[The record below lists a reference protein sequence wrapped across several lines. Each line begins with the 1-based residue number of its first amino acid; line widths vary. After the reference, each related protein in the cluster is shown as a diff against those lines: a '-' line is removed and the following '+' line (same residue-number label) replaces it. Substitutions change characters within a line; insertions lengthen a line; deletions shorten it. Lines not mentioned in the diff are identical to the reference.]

1 MSPRQRS
8 AWIRLASILVVFVPY
23 FVYVLKLFD
32 SGQPIGRPLCVA
44 FLLAA
49 AAHAVFNGVA
59 QGISSS
65 PLFGC
70 EFSDERDRAIDA
82 LSLRIAYY
90 TLIVLLLAAL
100 STFASVGFLT
110 VPSEDG
116 TIPMPGN
123 LITSQFVFFC
133 VVLAEASRHVTQ
145 VWCYREGA
153 A

>member
-1 MSPRQRS
+1 MTSRQRS
-8 AWIRLASILVVFVPY
+8 AWIRLASILVVFIPY
-23 FVYVLKLFD
+23 FLYVLKLFE

-44 FLLAA
+44 FLVAALA
-49 AAHAVFNGVA
+49 HGLLNGVA

-65 PLFGC
+65 PLFGR

-90 TLIVLLLAAL
+90 VLIVLLLVAL
-100 STFASVGFLT
+100 STLAALGFFT
-110 VPSEDG
+110 VASEDG
-116 TIPMPGN
+116 TIPMPGYSA
-123 LITSQFVFFC
+123 TSQFVFVC

-145 VWCYREGA
+145 VWCYRRGA